1 MIGDFFKAGI
11 GEHLVQGT
19 YSRSTKGTLSGLHY
33 QRNHKA
39 QGKIVSCVK
48 GRIYDVTADIRK
60 RSSYYKKW
68 SGVELTEENKYLL
81 YVPPGYAHGFLV
93 IIDSAEVMYMCTE

>member
-81 YVPPGYAHGFLV
+81 YVPPGYAHGFQV
-93 IIDSAEVMYMCTE
+93 ISDTAEVMYKCTE